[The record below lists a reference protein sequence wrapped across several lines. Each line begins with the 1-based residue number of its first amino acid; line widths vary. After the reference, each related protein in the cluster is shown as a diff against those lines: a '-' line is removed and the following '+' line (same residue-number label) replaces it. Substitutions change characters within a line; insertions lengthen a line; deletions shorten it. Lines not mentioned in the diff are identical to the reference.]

1 VLVDLIKKL
10 IDLIKQLV
18 SRKCECVCDE
28 ELEEISKELNEVY
41 QMLQDWVKRVEAGGV
56 AKRTD

>member
-1 VLVDLIKKL
+1 VLLDLVRKLVELIKSL
-10 IDLIKQLV
+10 I
-18 SRKCECVCDE
+18 SRKCECVCNE

-41 QMLQDWVKRVEAGGV
+41 QMLQDWIKRVESGGV

>member
-1 VLVDLIKKL
+1 VLLDLVKKLVELIKSL
-10 IDLIKQLV
+10 I

-28 ELEEISKELNEVY
+28 ELDEVVKELEEIYKLLS
-41 QMLQDWVKRVEAGGV
+41 DWVKRVEAGGV